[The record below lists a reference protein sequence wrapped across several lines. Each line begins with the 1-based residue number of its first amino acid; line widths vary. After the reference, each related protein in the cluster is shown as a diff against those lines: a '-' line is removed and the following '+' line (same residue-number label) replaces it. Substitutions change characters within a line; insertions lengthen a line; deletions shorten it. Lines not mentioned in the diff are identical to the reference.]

1 MGSLVN
7 FMNKANASPL
17 YRPKTAFDFLT
28 IPLLGK
34 LLKMRYGRLILQIP
48 LSIIAFAMIYDGFT
62 GPQVAPQNLATV
74 APWVHYR
81 GLVVLALLLLG
92 NLFCMGCPFTLPRTL
107 AKRLSI
113 SGIRFPKVLR
123 NKWLAIGGL
132 LFIFFLYEW
141 LDLWAS
147 PMLTAWVIIG
157 YFLASFVLE
166 AVFKESAFCKYV
178 CPLGSFNF
186 VYSTLAPSQIAIKDH
201 SKCENC
207 QGKECVNGS
216 FSTQPI
222 IRIDKI
228 PFIDA
233 EGILHYKDVQ
243 VERNAKGV
251 LGCGTELFA
260 PQITS
265 NLDCVYCLDCVRACP
280 HDNIGLMGRSFGRE
294 LLKPDAWPK
303 RWDISLFV
311 ISLAFLALVNAFGM
325 IPPVYALLEWFAS
338 IGFSSEIIP
347 LALIFIVGGLLLPV
361 AVSLLASWLTRL
373 MSGDKR
379 SLREIVAA
387 FAPAFVP
394 LGFGIWAAHYGFHFL
409 IAPLSIISVIQAFLG
424 MPVTNFDALPLEWI
438 GIFQLL
444 MLLGGFLWSMIIVQS
459 VSSRLYKFQSFAG
472 MLPWALVLLAMM
484 IAAYQIFSMPMEMR
498 GTNDIFASLF
508 YLGS

>member
-1 MGSLVN
+1 MAKQATS
-7 FMNKANASPL
+7 AL
-17 YRPKTAFDFLT
+17 YRPRSAFDLLS
-28 IPLLGK
+28 IPILGK
-34 LLKMRYGRLILQIP
+34 ALKSRYGRLILQIP
-48 LSIIAFAMIYDGFT
+48 LTVIALALICDGFT
-62 GPQVAPQNLATV
+62 GPQIAAQNLATV
-74 APWVHYR
+74 TPWVHYR

-113 SGIRFPKVLR
+113 SGVRFPRALR
-123 NKWLAIGGL
+123 NKWLAIGSL
-132 LFIFFLYEW
+132 IFIFFLYEW
-141 LDLWAS
+141 LDLWSS
-147 PMLTAWVIIG
+147 PMLTAWVIVG
-157 YFLASFVLE
+157 YFIASFVLE

-186 VYSTLAPSQIAIKDH
+186 VYATAAPSQIAIKDH
-201 SKCENC
+201 TKCENC

-216 FSTQPI
+216 FSPQPI

-233 EGILHYKDVQ
+233 EGVLHYKDVP
-243 VERNAKGV
+243 VERNSKGV

-294 LLKPDAWPK
+294 LLRADAWPK

-311 ISLAFLALVNAFGM
+311 ISLAFLAVVNAFGM
-325 IPPVYALLEWFAS
+325 VPPIYALLEWFGS
-338 IGFSSEIIP
+338 LGFSSEIIP
-347 LALIFIVGGLLLPV
+347 LALIFIFGGLVLPTIS
-361 AVSLLASWLTRL
+361 AIGAAWLTRL
-373 MSGDKR
+373 LTNNKKL

-394 LGFGIWAAHYGFHFL
+394 IGLGIWIAHYGFHFL
-409 IAPLSIISVIQAFLG
+409 IAPLSIIPVVQAFLG
-424 MPVTNFDALPLEWI
+424 MPPQYGVFSGQLSLEWI
-438 GIFQLL
+438 GLFQLF

-459 VSSRLYKFQSFAG
+459 IASRLYKHQSFGG
-472 MLPWALVLLAMM
+472 MIPWALVLLGLM
-484 IAAYQIFSMPMEMR
+484 IAAYQIFAMPMEMR
-498 GTNDIFASLF
+498 GTADIFATLF
-508 YLGS
+508 LKTVL